1 VERAPSGSVLHG
13 VAEVGVTLKSIAET
27 IAGALDLPT
36 ISLTPEAAATHFVSP
51 FMATLYGF
59 DGPVSSSRTQE
70 LLGW

>member
-1 VERAPSGSVLHG
+1 
-13 VAEVGVTLKSIAET
+13 
-27 IAGALDLPT
+27 
-36 ISLTPEAAATHFVSP
+36 VSP